1 MPGAA
6 AACRPRPVMPMI
18 VMYAPP
24 TGASP
29 APRSKPTSHDRHQTD
44 DTPPTMAGSPGWRSG
59 IKHPRPAR
67 DADEVDEAGEGTWV
81 VTGLGDD
88 SLKAVAHGV
97 GLDEEPLAGF

>member
-1 MPGAA
+1 
-6 AACRPRPVMPMI
+6 
-18 VMYAPP
+18 
-24 TGASP
+24 
-29 APRSKPTSHDRHQTD
+29 
-44 DTPPTMAGSPGWRSG
+44 MAGSPGWRSG

-97 GLDEEPLAGF
+97 GLDEEPLAGFGDVEQRRKRPGPFRPPQ